1 MDRNLKDFEFVSIG
15 TAIISLEKKILD
27 ADDRFCEIL
36 GYNRDELLEISWK
49 EISFPADIKKEST
62 YFRSLQKSK
71 INEFSIDKRFLNKT
85 GKIVFT
91 NISVKCF
98 LCGKRS
104 PGYYLILAHDITDR
118 KHMEQNLH
126 SQIELEKLIAAISTG
141 FIVSPGEIDSKI
153 NNALKDIG
161 EFSGIDRCYVFQF
174 YDDGKTMNNTH
185 EWCKK
190 DIEPQINILQNIS
203 VEEEYPDFTKRIR
216 AFDIIHVPVVDDL
229 PPEASIEK
237 VNFQN
242 LGIKSLIL
250 VPIVY
255 AKVLIG
261 FLGFDSVKTEKT
273 WKENDI
279 RLLKMI
285 GEIFAN
291 ALECNR
297 TEKEIQ
303 NLQDYNRGLIEVNLD
318 PLVTFDP
325 DGIILDVNQA
335 TIQAT
340 GKSREELIGSDITG
354 YFTNPEKAL
363 EGVKSVFKF
372 EEIRDY
378 ELVLKAVDGSE
389 TEVAYNASV
398 FRDNS
403 GKVIG
408 AFAAARDITRR
419 KQAEEIQEVLFQI
432 SQAVSASDNLQEF
445 LEIVHQQFGRLVDT
459 SNFYVALYDEEND
472 LYSFPCIFDEYD
484 KNPDFSKQQM
494 KKSLTDYVRRTGK
507 SLLADDRIHQELIR
521 KGEVEMVG
529 KQSPI
534 WLGVPL
540 RTSHGVIGVVAVQSY
555 SQSSLYS
562 MQDLEMMSFVAENIS
577 LAIEHKK
584 VEEKLVRYHSH
595 LEELVRK
602 RTEELTETN
611 RKLEMKI
618 SEHRQTE
625 EALRDSER
633 RMSEIIDFLPDAT
646 LVVNRDSQVIAWN
659 KAMEEMTEVPADEML
674 RKGDYEYAIPFY
686 GRRRPILID
695 RIFDSHSE
703 TDNLYTTI
711 RQELNTL
718 VGEAFTPA
726 LGGQGRYLY
735 ATARALYDSQGKLAG
750 AIESIRDI
758 TERRKVEQALAES
771 EKRYR
776 TLLVNLPVGVFQS
789 TIDSEGHAISCNISL
804 ARMHGFDNPEEMEK
818 VSLTDMYVNPDDR
831 KRFVEAVCS
840 NDSVANFEVQLKRI
854 NGGKFW
860 GSMTARAVRDSDGQI
875 NCIDGILEDITERK
889 LAEEELQKSE
899 ERFRD
904 LVLSTSDWVWEVDT
918 QGRYT
923 YCSEQVANV
932 LDYTA
937 EEIIGKTPFDLM
949 PPEEGARIRG
959 IFNNIVENL
968 APIVELENWNI
979 RKDGR
984 KICLLTNGVP
994 MFDETGCL
1002 IGYRGLDRDITNR
1015 KEAEAEKQKLEKQI
1029 LQTQKLESL
1038 GVLAGGIAHDFN
1050 NLLVG
1055 ILGNADLALDSL
1067 SPVSPAC
1074 PNIHEIETAAKRAA
1088 ELSRQMLAYSG
1099 KGQLIVDVISLN
1111 DVVKEMAH
1119 LLEVSILK
1127 NVVLKFNLSDDL
1139 PAVEVDVTQ
1148 IRQVI
1153 MNLITNA
1160 SEAIG
1165 EKSGVISI
1173 TTGIL
1178 ECDSN
1183 YFDGTYLKEDMKE
1196 GIYVYLEIADTGCGL
1211 NIETQSKIFDPF
1223 FTTKFTGRGLGLASV
1238 LGIVRGHGGS
1248 LKLYSEE
1255 GHGSTFKILLPAV
1268 ERRRIS
1274 LEKETP
1280 VDMSWKSSGTILLVD
1295 DEETVRTVGETML
1308 QRLGFTVLTATDG
1321 RDAIDIYRKNS
1332 DEIRCVILDLTMPHM
1347 SGEEAF
1353 IELRRIRND
1362 IKILLSSGYNEQ
1374 DVIQRFSGM
1383 DIDGFIQ
1390 KPYRFAD
1397 LVCELRTILEK

>member
-1 MDRNLKDFEFVSIG
+1 MNLKDSGLASIG
-15 TAIISLEKKILD
+15 TAIISLEKKFLD

-36 GYNRDELLEISWK
+36 DYNRDELLELSWEK
-49 EISFPADIKKEST
+49 ISFPADIKKESK
-62 YFRSLQKSK
+62 YFRSFQKNR

-85 GKIVFT
+85 GKIVLT

-98 LCGKRS
+98 LCGKIS
-104 PGYYLILAHDITDR
+104 PGYYLVLAHDITDR
-118 KHMEQNLH
+118 NRAEQ
-126 SQIELEKLIAAISTG
+126 
-141 FIVSPGEIDSKI
+141 
-153 NNALKDIG
+153 
-161 EFSGIDRCYVFQF
+161 
-174 YDDGKTMNNTH
+174 
-185 EWCKK
+185 
-190 DIEPQINILQNIS
+190 
-203 VEEEYPDFTKRIR
+203 
-216 AFDIIHVPVVDDL
+216 
-229 PPEASIEK
+229 
-237 VNFQN
+237 
-242 LGIKSLIL
+242 
-250 VPIVY
+250 
-255 AKVLIG
+255 
-261 FLGFDSVKTEKT
+261 
-273 WKENDI
+273 
-279 RLLKMI
+279 
-285 GEIFAN
+285 
-291 ALECNR
+291 
-297 TEKEIQ
+297 EIQ
-303 NLQDYNRGLIEVNLD
+303 NLQNYNRGLIEVNLD
-318 PLVTFDP
+318 PLVTFDQN
-325 DGIILDVNQA
+325 GIILDVNQA
-335 TIQAT
+335 TVQAT
-340 GKSREELIGSDITG
+340 GRTREELIGSAFTG

-363 EGVKSVFKF
+363 EGVKSVFEFKKV
-372 EEIRDY
+372 RDY

-398 FRDNS
+398 FRDDS
-403 GKVIG
+403 GEVIG

-419 KQAEEIQEVLFQI
+419 KQAEEIQAVLFQI

-459 SNFYVALYDEEND
+459 GNFYVALYEEEND

-484 KNPDFSKQQM
+484 KNPDFNKQQM

-507 SLLADDRIHQELIR
+507 PLLADEKIHQELIR
-521 KGEVEMVG
+521 KGEVDMVG
-529 KQSPI
+529 KPSPI

-555 SQSSLYS
+555 SKSSLYS
-562 MQDLEMMSFVAENIS
+562 MKDLEMMSFIAENIS

-611 RKLEMKI
+611 RKLEIIIDEQK
-618 SEHRQTE
+618 QTE

-659 KAMEEMTEVPADEML
+659 KAIEEMTGVPAAEML
-674 RKGDYEYAIPFY
+674 HKGNYEYAVPFY
-686 GRRRPILID
+686 GKRRPILID
-695 RIFDSHSE
+695 KIFESHSE
-703 TDNLYTTI
+703 TDSLYATI
-711 RQELNTL
+711 RHEFNTFI
-718 VGEAFTPA
+718 GEAFTPA
-726 LGGQGRYLY
+726 LGDQGRYLY
-735 ATARALYDSQGKLAG
+735 STARALYDSQGELAG

-758 TERRKVEQALAES
+758 TER
-771 EKRYR
+771 
-776 TLLVNLPVGVFQS
+776 
-789 TIDSEGHAISCNISL
+789 
-804 ARMHGFDNPEEMEK
+804 
-818 VSLTDMYVNPDDR
+818 
-831 KRFVEAVCS
+831 
-840 NDSVANFEVQLKRI
+840 
-854 NGGKFW
+854 
-860 GSMTARAVRDSDGQI
+860 
-875 NCIDGILEDITERK
+875 K
-889 LAEEELQKSE
+889 LAEEELRKSE

-923 YCSEQVANV
+923 YCSEQVVNV
-932 LDYTA
+932 LGYTD
-937 EEIIGKTPFDLM
+937 EEIMGKTPFDLM
-949 PPEEGARIRG
+949 PPEERTRISS

-968 APIVELENWNI
+968 APIVDLENWNI
-979 RKDGR
+979 GKDGR
-984 KICLLTNGVP
+984 KICLLTSGVP
-994 MFDETGCL
+994 IFDRTGCL

-1074 PNIHEIETAAKRAA
+1074 PNILEIETAAKRAA

-1099 KGQLIVDVISLN
+1099 RGQFVVDVISLN
-1111 DVVKEMAH
+1111 DIVKEMTH
-1119 LLEVSILK
+1119 LLEVSISK
-1127 NVVLKFNLSDDL
+1127 KVVLEFNLSDNL

-1165 EKSGVISI
+1165 ERSGIISI
-1173 TTGIL
+1173 KTGVMV
-1178 ECDSN
+1178 CDKN
-1183 YFDGTYLKEDMKE
+1183 YFDGTYFKEDIKE
-1196 GIYVYLEIADTGCGL
+1196 GAYIYLEIADNGCGL

-1223 FTTKFTGRGLGLASV
+1223 FTTKFTGRGLGLAAV

-1255 GHGSTFKILLPAV
+1255 GQGSTFKILLPAV
-1268 ERRRIS
+1268 ERSSIS
-1274 LEKETP
+1274 LKKETP

-1295 DEETVRTVGETML
+1295 DEKIVRDVGETML
-1308 QRLGFTVLTATDG
+1308 KRLGFTVLTAADG
-1321 RDAIDIYRKNS
+1321 RDAIDLYRKNP
-1332 DEIRCVILDLTMPHM
+1332 DKIICVILDLTMPHM
-1347 SGEEAF
+1347 SGEETF

-1374 DVIQRFSGM
+1374 DVFKRFSGEN
-1383 DIDGFIQ
+1383 IDGFIQ

-1397 LVCELRTILEK
+1397 LVSELQAILNK